1 MGKTVN
7 IAVFVAGL
15 DEEYQ
20 NNIITGI
27 NDFARRNKVNVTY
40 FAAYG
45 GMLDS
50 KIFDIGEYSMYSVA
64 NLELFDGVIL
74 MTNTINDMSVRE
86 RIISSVKE
94 AELPAVV
101 FDCADY
107 PEFTISVSTTP
118 PPCAIWS
125 VTSYRSTAPR
135 CSTTYRDLFPTPR
148 LWTDSTPSAR

>member
-50 KIFDIGEYSMYSVA
+50 KIFDIGEYSMYNLA

-74 MTNTINDMSVRE
+74 MTNCINDMSA
-86 RIISSVKE
+86 SST
-94 AELPAVV
+94 ASRRLSSPLSYLTA
-101 FDCADY
+101 
-107 PEFTISVSTTP
+107 PTIPNSSISVSTTP
-118 PPCAIWS
+118 PLCVIWCAMS
-125 VTSYRSTAPR
+125 FRSTALR
-135 CSTTYRDLFPTPR
+135 CSTTYQVL
-148 LWTDSTPSAR
+148 